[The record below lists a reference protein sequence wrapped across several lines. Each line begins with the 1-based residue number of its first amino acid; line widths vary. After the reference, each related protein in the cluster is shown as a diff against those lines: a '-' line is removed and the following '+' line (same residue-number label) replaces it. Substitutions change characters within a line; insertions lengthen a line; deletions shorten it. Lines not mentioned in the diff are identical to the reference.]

1 MSSLTQ
7 IIRRNVQLHGEKTA
21 TRFFGRSHS
30 WREFQERISR
40 LASGLKGLGVEEG
53 ERVAIL
59 ALNSDRYYEFYFAA
73 SWAGAVFVPVNTR
86 LAPAEFVHWLNDS
99 GSTVVFAGDEFVPAL
114 AEIKDQLDT
123 VQHMVYLGE
132 SETPDG
138 YISFE
143 DLVAGHQPVAP
154 SARSGDDLAGL
165 FYTGGTTGK
174 SKGVMLS
181 HRNLT
186 YNVLQAM
193 PSLNISEKDIFLRS
207 APMFHI
213 ADGFFGF
220 IAATLGC
227 TNVIVP
233 GFEPT
238 LVLKTLQDE
247 QISTSLLVPTMIN
260 MLVNTPELPEYDLS
274 KLQNLLYGA
283 SPMPEAV
290 IMKAME
296 VIPHVD
302 FYQAYGQTEASPVIT
317 IMGPEYHT
325 TAGPLAGKINGAGCA
340 ITGVDLKIFDESDQ
354 PVAVGEVGE
363 VCIRG
368 ENVML
373 GYWNLPDVTTETL
386 RNGWLHTGDGGR
398 IDQDGM
404 LFIVDRVK
412 DMIISGGENVYS
424 SEPEQAVYQHPAVAE
439 CAVIGIPHD
448 SWGEQVHAVVV
459 LKAGHSLTEQE
470 LIDHCKA
477 LIAGFK
483 CPRSVTFRDEPL
495 PLSGA
500 GKILKKDLRTPF
512 WEGQNRNVS

>member
-1 MSSLTQ
+1 MSSLPQT
-7 IIRRNVQLHGEKTA
+7 ICRNVQLHGDKTA
-21 TRFFGRSHS
+21 TRFLGRSQS
-30 WREFQERISR
+30 WREFQDRISR
-40 LASGLKGLGVEEG
+40 LAGALQALGVEEG
-53 ERVAIL
+53 DRVAIL
-59 ALNSDRYYEFYFAA
+59 ALNSDRYYEYFFAA

-99 GSTVVFAGDEFVPAL
+99 GSKVVFAGDEFVPAL
-114 AEIKDQLDT
+114 AEIADQLDS
-123 VQHMVYLGE
+123 VQHLVYLGE
-132 SETPDG
+132 SETPEG
-138 YISFE
+138 YIAFE
-143 DLVAGHQPVAP
+143 DLVTGHRPVEP
-154 SARSGDDLAGL
+154 SGRSGDDLAGL
-165 FYTGGTTGK
+165 FYTGGTTGM

-186 YNVLQAM
+186 YNVLQAL
-193 PSLNISEKDIFLRS
+193 PSLNISDKDIFLHA

-220 IAATLGC
+220 IAATMGC

-247 QISTSLLVPTMIN
+247 QVNTSLLVPTMIN
-260 MLVNTPELPEYDLS
+260 MLVNSPELPEYDLS
-274 KLQNLLYGA
+274 KLRNLLYGA

-302 FYQAYGQTEASPVIT
+302 LYQAYGQTEASPVIT

-325 TAGPLAGKINGAGCA
+325 IAGPLAGKINGAGHA
-340 ITGVDLKIFDESDQ
+340 IAGLDLQIFDESDQ

-373 GYWNLPDVTTETL
+373 GYWNLPDVTSETL

-398 IDQDGM
+398 LDHDGM

-459 LKAGHSLTEQE
+459 LKTGYSLTEQE
-470 LIDHCKA
+470 LIDHCKT

-500 GKILKKDLRTPF
+500 GKILKKDLREPF
-512 WEGQNRNVS
+512 WEGQGRNVS

>member
-1 MSSLTQ
+1 
-7 IIRRNVQLHGEKTA
+7 
-21 TRFFGRSHS
+21 
-30 WREFQERISR
+30 
-40 LASGLKGLGVEEG
+40 
-53 ERVAIL
+53 
-59 ALNSDRYYEFYFAA
+59 
-73 SWAGAVFVPVNTR
+73 
-86 LAPAEFVHWLNDS
+86 
-99 GSTVVFAGDEFVPAL
+99 
-114 AEIKDQLDT
+114 
-123 VQHMVYLGE
+123 
-132 SETPDG
+132 
-138 YISFE
+138 
-143 DLVAGHQPVAP
+143 
-154 SARSGDDLAGL
+154 
-165 FYTGGTTGK
+165 
-174 SKGVMLS
+174 
-181 HRNLT
+181 
-186 YNVLQAM
+186 
-193 PSLNISEKDIFLRS
+193 
-207 APMFHI
+207 
-213 ADGFFGF
+213 
-220 IAATLGC
+220 
-227 TNVIVP
+227 
-233 GFEPT
+233 
-238 LVLKTLQDE
+238 
-247 QISTSLLVPTMIN
+247 
-260 MLVNTPELPEYDLS
+260 LPEYDLS

-325 TAGPLAGKINGAGCA
+325 TTGPLAGKINGAGCA

-398 IDQDGM
+398 LDQDGM

-448 SWGEQVHAVVV
+448 SWGEQVHVVVV

-470 LIDHCKA
+470 LIDHCKS

-500 GKILKKDLRTPF
+500 GKILKKDLRAPF